1 MKTLEYHS
9 KRLAKKNTSI
19 DERIVKRHRFNEY
32 VKERTENARNR

>member
-19 DERIVKRHRFNEY
+19 DERIVKRHAFQRIRQ
-32 VKERTENARNR
+32 RTYRKCKK